1 MAEQGNGISHEA
13 PPSGP
18 AAPPPEPG
26 SELRER
32 LDRLG
37 DIVARGFDLAEAG
50 MSLGLT
56 LLTTVGAAA
65 QKKILEPVMESALSS
80 AFNMSAQAAAP
91 PTPAATTA
99 ASAPSSTPDIPAGPA
114 EYIIVNRL
122 PLVRGAPFAVSFSIS
137 NDDALAEKP
146 VSLSIE
152 PLTGERSGVKLPLQF
167 ITVIPQQAV
176 IAPMDFE
183 KFSLRGALP
192 PELPPDRYHGF
203 VLVDGAVRIPV
214 LLNVGGP

>member
-1 MAEQGNGISHEA
+1 MVEQGNGISHEA
-13 PPSGP
+13 PS
-18 AAPPPEPG
+18 ATVSPPESG

-65 QKKILEPVMESALSS
+65 QKKILEPVMESALAS
-80 AFNMSAQAAAP
+80 AFNMSGQAAAP
-91 PTPAATTA
+91 SPPAPPAAA
-99 ASAPSSTPDIPAGPA
+99 AAQSTPDIPGPA

-203 VLVDGAVRIPV
+203 VLVDNAVRIPV
-214 LLNVGGP
+214 LLSVGGA

>member
-18 AAPPPEPG
+18 AAPPEPG
-26 SELRER
+26 NELRER

-80 AFNMSAQAAAP
+80 AFNMSAQAASA
-91 PTPAATTA
+91 PTPPPAA
-99 ASAPSSTPDIPAGPA
+99 APAQSTPDIPAGPA

-167 ITVIPQQAV
+167 ITVMPQQAV

>member
-1 MAEQGNGISHEA
+1 VVEQGNGISHEA
-13 PPSGP
+13 PS
-18 AAPPPEPG
+18 ATVSPPESG

-65 QKKILEPVMESALSS
+65 QKKILEPVMESALAS
-80 AFNMSAQAAAP
+80 AFNMSGQAAAP
-91 PTPAATTA
+91 SPPAPPAAA
-99 ASAPSSTPDIPAGPA
+99 AAQSTPDIPGPA

-203 VLVDGAVRIPV
+203 VLVDNSVRIPV

>member
-1 MAEQGNGISHEA
+1 VVEQGNGISHEA
-13 PPSGP
+13 PS
-18 AAPPPEPG
+18 ATVSPPESG

-65 QKKILEPVMESALSS
+65 QKKILEPVMESALAS
-80 AFNMSAQAAAP
+80 AFNMSGQAAAP
-91 PTPAATTA
+91 SPPAPPAAA
-99 ASAPSSTPDIPAGPA
+99 AAQSTPDIPGPA

-203 VLVDGAVRIPV
+203 VLVDNAVRIPV
-214 LLNVGGP
+214 LLSVGGA

>member
-1 MAEQGNGISHEA
+1 MVEQGNGISHEA
-13 PPSGP
+13 PS
-18 AAPPPEPG
+18 ATVSPPESG

-65 QKKILEPVMESALSS
+65 QKKILEPVMESALAS
-80 AFNMSAQAAAP
+80 AFNMSGQAAAP
-91 PTPAATTA
+91 SPPAPPAAA
-99 ASAPSSTPDIPAGPA
+99 AAQSTPDIPGPA

-203 VLVDGAVRIPV
+203 VLVDNSVRIPV

>member
-13 PPSGP
+13 PSGP
-18 AAPPPEPG
+18 AAPPPETG
-26 SELRER
+26 NELRER

-65 QKKILEPVMESALSS
+65 QKKILEPVMESALAS
-80 AFNMSAQAAAP
+80 AFNMSGQAAAAP
-91 PTPAATTA
+91 PTPPPAAA
-99 ASAPSSTPDIPAGPA
+99 AAQSTPDIPAGPA

-122 PLVRGAPFAVSFSIS
+122 PLARGAPFAVSFSIS

-146 VSLSIE
+146 VSLSVE
-152 PLTGERSGVKLPLQF
+152 PLTGERSGVTLPLQF
-167 ITVIPQQAV
+167 ITVMPQQAV

-192 PELPPDRYHGF
+192 PELPADRYHGF

-214 LLNVGGP
+214 LLSVGGP

>member
-1 MAEQGNGISHEA
+1 MAEQGNGIGHEA
-13 PPSGP
+13 PASGT

-65 QKKILEPVMESALSS
+65 QKKILEPVMESALAG
-80 AFNMSAQAAAP
+80 AFNISGQAAAEAP
-91 PTPAATTA
+91 P
-99 ASAPSSTPDIPAGPA
+99 ASAAAQSTADLPAPA

-122 PLVRGAPFAVSFSIS
+122 PLVPGAPFAVSFSIS

-146 VSLSIE
+146 VSLSVE
-152 PLTGERSGVKLPLQF
+152 PPIGERSGVKLPLQF

-203 VLVDGAVRIPV
+203 VLVDGTVRIPV
-214 LLNVGGP
+214 LLSVGGP

>member
-1 MAEQGNGISHEA
+1 MAEQGNGISHDA
-13 PPSGP
+13 PSAP

-91 PTPAATTA
+91 PTPPAPPAA
-99 ASAPSSTPDIPAGPA
+99 APSTPDIPAGPA

-137 NDDALAEKP
+137 NDNALAEKP
-146 VSLSIE
+146 VSLSVE
-152 PLTGERSGVKLPLQF
+152 PLTGERSGVQLPLQF
-167 ITVIPQQAV
+167 ITVVPQQAV

-214 LLNVGGP
+214 LLSVGGP

>member
-1 MAEQGNGISHEA
+1 MAEQGNGISHDA
-13 PPSGP
+13 PSAP
-18 AAPPPEPG
+18 APPEPG

-65 QKKILEPVMESALSS
+65 QKKILEPVMESALAS
-80 AFNMSAQAAAP
+80 ALNMSGQAAATA
-91 PTPAATTA
+91 PTPPA
-99 ASAPSSTPDIPAGPA
+99 ASAAQSTPDIPAQPA

-122 PLVRGAPFAVSFSIS
+122 PLVPGAPFAVSFSIS

-146 VSLSIE
+146 VSLSVE
-152 PLTGERSGVKLPLQF
+152 PLTGERSGVTLPLQF
-167 ITVIPQQAV
+167 ITVMPQQAV

-192 PELPPDRYHGF
+192 PELPADRYHGF

-214 LLNVGGP
+214 LLSVGGP

>member
-1 MAEQGNGISHEA
+1 MAEQGNGISHDA

-18 AAPPPEPG
+18 ASPPPETG
-26 SELRER
+26 NELRER

-65 QKKILEPVMESALSS
+65 QKKILEPVVESALSS

-91 PTPAATTA
+91 PPA
-99 ASAPSSTPDIPAGPA
+99 ASAAQSTPDTPPGPA

-167 ITVIPQQAV
+167 ITVMPQQAV

-203 VLVDGAVRIPV
+203 VLVDDAVRIPV
-214 LLNVGGP
+214 LLSVGGP